1 MRVNRPI
8 WIRTGFGVGERSR
21 FFFVDLDLER
31 LRESTERETEGF
43 LDFFDSSL
51 RRSFNF
57 WSSLEPVILYGS
69 NSITCLYTIKK
80 LMSYLMIRIFIPL
93 LLCTETLLVRFKF
106 ALFSRLLS
114 LLDDDD
120 ELELDEEVELEELE
134 RDSDD
139 ELLSDEL

>member
-1 MRVNRPI
+1 
-8 WIRTGFGVGERSR
+8 
-21 FFFVDLDLER
+21 
-31 LRESTERETEGF
+31 
-43 LDFFDSSL
+43 
-51 RRSFNF
+51 
-57 WSSLEPVILYGS
+57 
-69 NSITCLYTIKK
+69 
-80 LMSYLMIRIFIPL
+80 MSYLMIRIFIPL